1 MVLHL
6 LFLLN
11 EDGTLKTYEY
21 NKNTVAMLQWLEG
34 YIPQDI
40 HTLSAIN
47 RGELCDAN
55 SDQTIVIAM
64 KEDALQ
70 LQQYN
75 QYSDFPQGTIITQ
88 VL

>member
-1 MVLHL
+1 MVLPS

-21 NKNTVAMLQWLEG
+21 NKNTVTMLQWLEG

-40 HTLSAIN
+40 HTPSPIN
-47 RGELCDAN
+47 RGELCDPN

-64 KEDALQ
+64 KEDAIQ
-70 LQQYN
+70 LPYN
-75 QYSDFPQGTIITQ
+75 QYSDFPQGTMIIQ
-88 VL
+88 LH